1 MIINSLWSLTE
12 LVWASYGWFNIWNVN
27 VGSHKIVSNDCF
39 NYQGSYQLK
48 YKMVIHWDIQL
59 SNIDKF
65 INSTFF
71 QNEFGYTKP
80 SNEAS
85 IYLFVSVYLQLEFE
99 VGSQFNQR
107 INALN
112 WHCDIKHAIT
122 HHILAQGYRLILTNT
137 TKISI

>member
-1 MIINSLWSLTE
+1 M
-12 LVWASYGWFNIWNVN
+12 
-27 VGSHKIVSNDCF
+27 GSHKIVSNDCF

-80 SNEAS
+80 NNEAS
-85 IYLFVSVYLQLEFE
+85 IYWFISVYLQLEFE
-99 VGSQFNQR
+99 VRSQFNQR

-112 WHCDIKHAIT
+112 
-122 HHILAQGYRLILTNT
+122 
-137 TKISI
+137 